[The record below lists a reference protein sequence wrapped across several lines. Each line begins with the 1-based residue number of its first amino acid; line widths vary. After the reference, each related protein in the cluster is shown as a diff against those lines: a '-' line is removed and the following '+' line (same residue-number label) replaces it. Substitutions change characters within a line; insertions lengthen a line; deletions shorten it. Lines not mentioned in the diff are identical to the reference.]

1 MLLCALV
8 VFVNDRQRIALNAV
22 AVCRDCKAG
31 LTITVTTVKAGSCLF
46 VSLRNNNVIVI
57 EAGVG
62 NTARRRKLFTV
73 TVKDPRKVVVS
84 GNVHIRTRIVLTIL
98 VFIRVQFGHIRFV
111 KRNGCITT
119 DKVGVRAFLKD
130 SHFQILVYN
139 WTRIDIIRIAAA
151 TAGRRNIQQSQRR
164 SLEGITGLGDGLD
177 FNTDITPTFVIG
189 EFITGLAR
197 RCGQLRFT
205 ATRIIAVAVPFDSR
219 RRFRINTVWT
229 IVDIPFGIADI
240 PPLRDG
246 IS

>member
-84 GNVHIRTRIVLTIL
+84 GNVHIRTRVVFTVL

-119 DKVGVRAFLKD
+119 DKVGTGVFLED
-130 SHFQILVYN
+130 GNFQVLVN
-139 WTRIDIIRIAAA
+139 NRTRSTLSVSLPPPLAVEISSRV
-151 TAGRRNIQQSQRR
+151 SEVP
-164 SLEGITGLGDGLD
+164 LEGITGLSDRL
-177 FNTDITPTFVIG
+177 ISTPI
-189 EFITGLAR
+189 
-197 RCGQLRFT
+197 
-205 ATRIIAVAVPFDSR
+205 
-219 RRFRINTVWT
+219 
-229 IVDIPFGIADI
+229 
-240 PPLRDG
+240 
-246 IS
+246 

>member
-1 MLLCALV
+1 MLNASLSKTGGKQHSHTGMLLCALV

-84 GNVHIRTRIVLTIL
+84 GNVHIRTRVVFTVL

-119 DKVGVRAFLKD
+119 DKVGTGVFLED
-130 SHFQILVYN
+130 GNFQVLVN
-139 WTRIDIIRIAAA
+139 NRTGIDIIRIAAA
-151 TAGRRNIQQSQRR
+151 TAGRRNIQQSQR
-164 SLEGITGLGDGLD
+164 SSWKGL
-177 FNTDITPTFVIG
+177 PV
-189 EFITGLAR
+189 
-197 RCGQLRFT
+197 
-205 ATRIIAVAVPFDSR
+205 
-219 RRFRINTVWT
+219 
-229 IVDIPFGIADI
+229 
-240 PPLRDG
+240 
-246 IS
+246 